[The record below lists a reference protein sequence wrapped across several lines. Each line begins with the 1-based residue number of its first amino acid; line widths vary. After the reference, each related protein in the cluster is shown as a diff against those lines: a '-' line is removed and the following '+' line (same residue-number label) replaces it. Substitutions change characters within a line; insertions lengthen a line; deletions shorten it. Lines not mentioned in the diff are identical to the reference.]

1 MDRRT
6 FLRAGLVGAAV
17 PMLGA
22 CNDDG
27 EPKATPTAPASD
39 ALQDVAPDAAKGL
52 QILDAQP
59 ELVVGSARYSFG
71 LLDPDGSPLTDADVT
86 VYAGS
91 DAAKKPEAVVPAVW
105 LQGGVAE
112 KAIYVAQI
120 PFTRAGPYL
129 VAAVAKT
136 KDGATIKGGVQVSV
150 SSTSAS
156 PLPGQKAISTRTPTT
171 AVPDGADPVCS
182 RKPVCTMHDISL
194 DAALKSGKPTV
205 VTFSAPAFCATET
218 CGPVVDLVEAA
229 KKASPGAAQW
239 IHVEAYRKQGA
250 ELAPALKA
258 WKFATEPWTYF
269 IGADGVGRGAAGRR
283 DRRRGDHRRP
293 RQALTRGPQGTRRG
307 CRTPRA

>member
-6 FLRAGLVGAAV
+6 FLRAGLVGAVV
-17 PMLGA
+17 PILGA
-22 CNDDG
+22 CKDDDDA
-27 EPKATPTAPASD
+27 EPQASSSASSPPGSA
-39 ALQDVAPDAAKGL
+39 ALQDIAPEAAKGL
-52 QILDAQP
+52 QLLDAQP

-91 DAAKKPEAVVPAVW
+91 DATKKPEATVPAVW

-120 PFTRAGPYL
+120 PFTKAGPYYL
-129 VAAVAKT
+129 AAVATT
-136 KDGATIKGGVQVSV
+136 KEGATLKGGVQVKV
-150 SSTSAS
+150 ASTSPS
-156 PLPGQKAISTRTPTT
+156 PIVGQPAIATVTPTV
-171 AVPDGADPVCS
+171 AAPAGAEPICS
-182 RKPVCTMHDISL
+182 RKPVCTMHDVSL
-194 DAALKSGKPTV
+194 DAALKAGKPVV

-229 KKASPGAAQW
+229 KKKSPSAAQF

-269 IGADGVGRGAAGRR
+269 IGADGVVAERLAGAIGAEEITA
-283 DRRRGDHRRP
+283 
-293 RQALTRGPQGTRRG
+293 AL
-307 CRTPRA
+307 AKL